1 MSQFHANPLQYEQGD
16 TLNIY
21 QRAAQFWAV
30 LAYAATNRQ
39 IILYSMLGKLVG
51 MPTNALGGMLEPIQ
65 TFCQKKKLPPLT
77 VLVVQQ
83 KSGLPGI
90 GFIAAKDIAK
100 AQADVF
106 NFDWIKFGAPS
117 PDNIKKTIAK

>member
-1 MSQFHANPLQYEQGD
+1 MNV
-16 TLNIY
+16 Y

-30 LAYAATNRQ
+30 LALAARNRQ
-39 IILYSMLGKLVG
+39 ILTYQMLASFVG
-51 MPTNALGGMLEPIQ
+51 MPMVALGGMLDPIQ

-83 KSGLPGI
+83 ESGLPGT
-90 GFIAAKDIAK
+90 GFIAAADIPR

-106 NFDWIKFGAPS
+106 NYNWIEFGAPN
-117 PDNIKKTIAK
+117 PENIQGVVEE

>member
-1 MSQFHANPLQYEQGD
+1 M
-16 TLNIY
+16 NIY

-30 LAYAATNRQ
+30 LALAASNRQ
-39 IILYSMLGKLVG
+39 ILTYKMLSSLVG
-51 MPTNALGGMLEPIQ
+51 MPMAALGGMLEPIQ

-83 KSGLPGI
+83 ESGLPGI
-90 GFIAAKDIAK
+90 GFIAAADIPR

-106 NFDWIKFGAPS
+106 NYDWISFGS
-117 PDNIKKTIAK
+117 PNPENIKGIVEG